1 MRAVS
6 LLFHDVYA
14 ADPRESGFASDAADR
29 YKLSAADLDAQLR
42 GIASVR
48 DDMPLLATELTG
60 GYRPAYLKGP
70 GDPSRHPF
78 LITVDDGGV
87 SYYTMLADRLEAL
100 GWRGHCFV
108 STDAIGSR
116 GFLDASQIREL
127 DARGHVIGSHAAS
140 HPSRFSACSVDRMR
154 QEWTRSRQVLE
165 DLLGHEVIVASV
177 PGGYYSRTVAHAARD
192 AGLRMLFTSEPI
204 TSIHDEQGCAV
215 IGRFTIRRGDAPDT
229 AQRLALP
236 APWTRW
242 SAWAT
247 WNAKGLIKPLLGP
260 AYRRVADIV
269 LGGSKRQ
276 DPPYWS
282 TFSYSSVP
290 ASMSRYERLTRSR
303 HTERTPSRSVSTNR

>member
-1 MRAVS
+1 MYAVS

-29 YKLSAADLDAQLR
+29 YKLSAADLDAQFR

-48 DDMPLLATELTG
+48 RDVPLLATDLTG
-60 GYRPAYLKGP
+60 GLKASGHPAQN
-70 GDPSRHPF
+70 PF

-108 STDAIGSR
+108 STDAIGSH
-116 GFLDASQIREL
+116 GFLDVAQIREL

-177 PGGYYSRTVAHAARD
+177 PGGYYSRTVAHTALD
-192 AGLRMLFTSEPI
+192 AGLNTLFTSEPI
-204 TSIHDEQGCAV
+204 TAVHDEQGCSV
-215 IGRFTIRRGDAPDT
+215 LGRFTIRRGDGPDT
-229 AQRLALP
+229 ARRLVLP
-236 APWTRW
+236 APSARW
-242 SAWAT
+242 SAWAR
-247 WNAKGLIKPLLGP
+247 WNGKGLVKPLLGP
-260 AYRRVADIV
+260 AYMRVAGVV
-269 LGGSKRQ
+269 LG
-276 DPPYWS
+276 WS
-282 TFSYSSVP
+282 ARRNTPCVTS
-290 ASMSRYERLTRSR
+290 T
-303 HTERTPSRSVSTNR
+303 HTNHG

>member
-1 MRAVS
+1 MNAVS

-29 YKLSAADLDAQLR
+29 YKLSVADFNAQLL
-42 GIASVR
+42 GLASVR
-48 DDMPLLATELTG
+48 RDAPLLASQPG
-60 GYRPAYLKGP
+60 GLKASGC
-70 GDPSRHPF
+70 HATKNPF

-100 GWRGHCFV
+100 GWLGHCFI

-116 GFLDASQIREL
+116 GFLDAAQIREL
-127 DARGHVIGSHAAS
+127 DARGHVIGSHSAS
-140 HPSRFSACSVDRMR
+140 HPSRFSACSVDHMQ

-165 DLLGHEVIVASV
+165 DLLGHEVVVASV
-177 PGGYYSRTVAHAARD
+177 PGGYYSRAVAHAARD

-215 IGRFTIRRGDAPDT
+215 IGRFPIRRGDAPDT
-229 AQRLALP
+229 AQRLVLP

-242 SAWAT
+242 SAWTT

-260 AYRRVADIV
+260 AYTRVADFV
-269 LGGSKRQ
+269 LGHG
-276 DPPYWS
+276 
-282 TFSYSSVP
+282 
-290 ASMSRYERLTRSR
+290 
-303 HTERTPSRSVSTNR
+303 